1 MGGERS
7 CQEKAGK
14 LATRKGTAEEGGGRS
29 LPSYTPAHL
38 LSPST
43 RVKPRGQFRAA
54 HPPQEKENNFI
65 LMGSGSREGRGR
77 EG

>member
-14 LATRKGTAEEGGGRS
+14 LATRKGPLRREAGARS
-29 LPSYTPAHL
+29 LPTPL
-38 LSPST
+38 RT

>member
-7 CQEKAGK
+7 CQEKTGK
-14 LATRKGTAEEGGGRS
+14 LAAQKGTAEEGGRS
-29 LPSYTPAHL
+29 ELPSYAPAHL
-38 LSPST
+38 LSLST
-43 RVKPRGQFRAA
+43 CVKPRGQFRAA

-65 LMGSGSREGRGR
+65 LMGSGSHEGRGR